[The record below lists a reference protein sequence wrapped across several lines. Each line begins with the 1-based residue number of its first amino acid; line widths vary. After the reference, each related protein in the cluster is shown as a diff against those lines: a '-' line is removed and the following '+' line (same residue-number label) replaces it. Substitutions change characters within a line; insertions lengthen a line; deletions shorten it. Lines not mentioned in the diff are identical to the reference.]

1 MVAIAGGDVAKDMG
15 KEQCY
20 DGANGGEPPH
30 LVVRQRTVCR
40 NALEG
45 DACAWD
51 APDKRGGEVE
61 VCAWHSSAW
70 FHRRL
75 LWVIASLFV
84 PVIVFVIVPV
94 IVPDIASLFVLII
107 VFAFVSDI
115 ASLFVSVIVLV
126 FIVAYGIVLW
136 RV

>member
-1 MVAIAGGDVAKDMG
+1 MVAIAGGDVAKDME
-15 KEQCY
+15 KEQRY
-20 DGANGGEPPH
+20 NGANGGEPPH
-30 LVVRQRTVCR
+30 LVVRQRAVCR

-51 APDKRGGEVE
+51 APDERGGEVE

-70 FHRRL
+70 LHRRL
-75 LWVIASLFV
+75 LWVIVSLFV
-84 PVIVFVIVPV
+84 PVIVLIIVSV
-94 IVPDIASLFVLII
+94 IVPDIASLFVPDI
-107 VFAFVSDI
+107 VF
-115 ASLFVSVIVLV
+115 VIVFV